1 MMLVYVLIILFIV
14 LIMMHVVKGD
24 IIEGATG
31 SSDAAGE
38 TGAGG
43 FVPAA
48 GLLPTLIMG
57 LAAALQVS
65 RRRKDEAMTVNHPE
79 QR

>member
-1 MMLVYVLIILFIV
+1 MVCVKPGTRRV
-14 LIMMHVVKGD
+14 EKHVARRGADVHRHPTVAG
-24 IIEGATG
+24 GGNATG

-48 GLLPTLIMG
+48 GLLPTLVMG
-57 LAAALQVS
+57 LAAALLVS
-65 RRRKDEAMTVNHPE
+65 RRRKDEA
-79 QR
+79 